1 MYWGEGTDYAHHINV
16 PKPRIFR
23 PPYGPEERED
33 RVSRAK
39 ESQTAEAAVSSN
51 VAARIETPPGRSKVD
66 TFEEIPHS
74 QLCQMWGG
82 FCTSLIYSWGQ

>member
-1 MYWGEGTDYAHHINV
+1 MSVVRDWGEGTDYAHHINV

-23 PPYGPEERED
+23 PAYRPEERED

-51 VAARIETPPGRSKVD
+51 VAARIETLPGRSDKYIGIY
-66 TFEEIPHS
+66 EEIPHS
-74 QLCQMWGG
+74 KLRR
-82 FCTSLIYSWGQ
+82 LDVAH